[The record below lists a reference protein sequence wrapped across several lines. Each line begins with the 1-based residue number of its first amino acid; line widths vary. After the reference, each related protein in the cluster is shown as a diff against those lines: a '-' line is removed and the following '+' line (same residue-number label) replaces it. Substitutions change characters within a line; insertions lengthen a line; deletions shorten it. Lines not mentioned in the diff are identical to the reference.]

1 MNTISWT
8 EYREKLSAMP
18 VFTDGYNRDY
28 EEDSGLYLMGTT
40 TFNPITDEKYYWI
53 KSGKSTNIH
62 NRLRSYRTDNPAF
75 FLIDVEIFDKTNLS
89 QIERYCHLCLM
100 EKAIAK
106 SSICDEWFL
115 VDKQTYLEICE
126 KKFNWFWTVR

>member
-1 MNTISWT
+1 MRNVE
-8 EYREKLSAMP
+8 EYLKLPYRMEIIPDADEGGFA
-18 VFTDGYNRDY
+18 V
-28 EEDSGLYLMGTT
+28 
-40 TFNPITDEKYYWI
+40 TFPDLP
-53 KSGKSTNIH
+53 G
-62 NRLRSYRTDNPAF
+62 
-75 FLIDVEIFDKTNLS
+75 
-89 QIERYCHLCLM
+89 CLTCAETM